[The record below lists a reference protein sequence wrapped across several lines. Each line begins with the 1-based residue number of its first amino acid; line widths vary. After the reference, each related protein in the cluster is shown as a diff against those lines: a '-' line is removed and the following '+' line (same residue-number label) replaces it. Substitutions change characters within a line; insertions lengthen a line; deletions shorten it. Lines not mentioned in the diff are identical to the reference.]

1 MPVFGKSLFET
12 VLDGMAVEE
21 VEEDDAPIQRSPR
34 VAAHFL
40 ADTAI
45 SDDVPGVRDPGRAFG
60 TLYENFDPPPPAEP
74 EPPAVP
80 AWLERLSEAEI
91 AEDLGLTD
99 GMSLSEIK
107 ARRRSFARLNHPDG
121 VAEAFREAATIRMT
135 IANRLIEQ
143 ALRRA

>member
-12 VLDGMAVEE
+12 VLDGMAVDE
-21 VEEDDAPIQRSPR
+21 VEDHEAPTARSPR

-45 SDDVPGVRDPGRAFG
+45 SDDVPGVRDPGRAFS

-74 EPPAVP
+74 KPPAAP
-80 AWLERLSEAEI
+80 AWLERLSEPEV
-91 AEDLGLTD
+91 AEDLGLAD

-107 ARRRSFARLNHPDG
+107 ARRRRFARLNHPDS

-135 IANRLIEQ
+135 TANRLIEQ

>member
-12 VLDGMAVEE
+12 VLDGMAAEE
-21 VEEDDAPIQRSPR
+21 VEEEETPTLRGPR

-45 SDDVPGVRDPGRAFG
+45 SDEVPGVRDPGRAFG
-60 TLYENFDPPPPAEP
+60 TLYETFDPPPPPEP

-80 AWLERLSEAEI
+80 DWLERLSEADI
-91 AEDLGLTD
+91 AEDLGLAD
-99 GMSLSEIK
+99 GMSKSEIK
-107 ARRRSFARLNHPDG
+107 ARRRSFARVNHPDG
-121 VAEAFREAATIRMT
+121 VAEDFREAATVRMT

-143 ALRRA
+143 ALRGL

>member
-12 VLDGMAVEE
+12 VLDGMAPEE
-21 VEEDDAPIQRSPR
+21 VEDEEIPIPRSPR

-60 TLYENFDPPPPAEP
+60 TLYENFAPRPAEP
-74 EPPAVP
+74 EPPTAP
-80 AWLERLSEAEI
+80 EWLERLSETEI
-91 AEDLGLTD
+91 AEDLGLVD
-99 GMSLSEIK
+99 GMSVSEIRS
-107 ARRRSFARLNHPDG
+107 RRRSFARLNHPDG

-135 IANRLIEQ
+135 MANRLIEQ
-143 ALRRA
+143 ALRRV